1 MYGADSLIISEIHS
15 DDKLMKKIAVIAL
28 MVAIKKTIDDSD
40 KVWNSIKN
48 GIHNIFYSKIT
59 LFDDDLLYTHHDQV
73 YFAFREEMSTICIP
87 IYYNKDSIS
96 LIWYFHGDLLQKMRN
111 YAMDYE
117 RKQIKIQEILLNEI
131 EHKLME
137 RDEIEEEYIDE
148 SASEEYSYTDQIVLK
163 KTYMKLNP
171 KTLKYEERN
180 ASTLFPS
187 TNYLNLNEIIKKHNY
202 VSNLVGSYS
211 VLGILIDGVPGLGK
225 TKYADFAACNGI
237 ANDIYKIDMTSLLE
251 QSFMTILQTIYHD
264 ITIKDNTIFLID
276 DIDKYVNYRVRKQYD
291 EVQRNETVQKESFDE
306 YCQITKNI
314 FLYNM
319 ISILD
324 RDGLNHPLT
333 VIFCSDDF
341 QSVFGDAM
349 LLRYKSIK
357 ERFVSIKFNQCD
369 HNEIIKYVM
378 YYNDKLYG
386 TQFHKN
392 LLNVDLHNLL
402 RKDVEITH
410 RILNHISVEHEYDAI
425 AIINAINARNKQE
438 EDDVKALNTFTSKYI
453 ILDEYTKI
461 NPYEI

>member
-1 MYGADSLIISEIHS
+1 MYGADALIISEVHS
-15 DDKLMKKIAVIAL
+15 DDKLIKKVAMIAL

-48 GIHNIFYSKIT
+48 SIFNIFYSTIP
-59 LFDDDLLYTHHDQV
+59 LFEDDLLNIHYDTINNT
-73 YFAFREEMSTICIP
+73 FNREISTFRVP
-87 IYYNKDSIS
+87 FYYNRNNIS
-96 LIWYFHGDLLQKMRN
+96 LIWHFHGQFLQKMRN
-111 YAMDYE
+111 YAIEYE
-117 RKQIKIQEILLNEI
+117 KEQI
-131 EHKLME
+131 
-137 RDEIEEEYIDE
+137 RIEEECFE
-148 SASEEYSYTDQIVLK
+148 EEYSSFECSEKEDSSSKYLRIPIEEIPK

-171 KTLKYEERN
+171 KTLEYEERN

-251 QSFMTILQTIYHD
+251 HPFRTILQTIYD
-264 ITIKDNTIFLID
+264 NITIKDNTIFLID
-276 DIDKYVNYRVRKQYD
+276 DIDKYVNYRVHKQYD
-291 EVQRNETVQKESFDE
+291 EVQRNSNESFEE

-341 QSVFGDAM
+341 QSVFGNAE

-369 HNEIIKYVM
+369 HDEIIKYVM

-386 TQFHKN
+386 TVFHKDLVN
-392 LLNVDLHNLL
+392 IDLHNLL
-402 RKDVEITH
+402 RKDVQITH

-425 AIINAINARNKQE
+425 AIINCINERNKQE
-438 EDDVKALNTFTSKYI
+438 EDDIKALNTFTSKYI
-453 ILDEYTKI
+453 ILDEYTKT